1 MILVLCSIPMG
12 RKYHANARIRGLK
25 EAAAAVVL
33 IQHGNGSFTYG
44 VGVLHPDADHMH
56 FNESTVSDPRQ
67 LWLGMYATSKLSC
80 LSSTAV
86 ALAVAI
92 ADKSIPIDDPRFT
105 GEECFHCL
113 RYGYDAEILRAETFA
128 QVPPPDDIKT
138 IVTKFKRWDL
148 PINDPIAQAPKKE
161 EHASWEIFPRMTGAE
176 MSLAT

>member
-12 RKYHANARIRGLK
+12 RRHHANTRIRGLK

-56 FNESTVSDPRQ
+56 FNESAVSDPRQ

-113 RYGYDAEILRAETFA
+113 RYGYSAEMLRTETLA
-128 QVPPPDDIKT
+128 QEPPLDDIKT

-148 PINDPIAQAPKKE
+148 PIDDPFAKVVKKE
-161 EHASWEIFPRMTGAE
+161 VSPSWEIFPRMTGAE
-176 MSLAT
+176 MSPAM